1 MNNMIKFITSSI
13 PLFFGAN
20 LAHSQSIA
28 FQCKYSHKDL
38 NFIEGCTLPDYSLAP
53 KQDFHAEVTIGY
65 VFNCHGQP
73 FGGVFAGD
81 DNSVPIQYG
90 NHEMQ
95 ISKSVSGYGPFA
107 IKDINPKATYDAGF
121 IGQCN
126 IEVKTVSIWPS
137 MHQIKDIWTPAA
149 KHFVDNLD
157 YAIFNLKLASRIESI
172 EDIVE
177 MRSNSLIEILWEQM
191 DEALLE
197 NGVSEGI
204 KRFAKN
210 LDKKELLTFAE
221 MKDLGRQDEWE
232 TLTSSHTEILNYF
245 ITLSTVSALK
255 KQLPPPFEDQAVNEA
270 TNASLKSLVNSSAD
284 KLKKL
289 CDEAEGFL
297 AMIDKWKEQSNAD
310 LNSAKEDLKSIL
322 AAAKQKYAASKPNGE

>member
-1 MNNMIKFITSSI
+1 MNNMMKFKASI
-13 PLFFGAN
+13 VSLFFGAN
-20 LAHSQSIA
+20 LAQSQSIG
-28 FQCKYSHKDL
+28 FQCKYSHKEI
-38 NFIEGCTLPDYSLAP
+38 NFMEGCVLPDYNLAP
-53 KQDFHAEVTIGY
+53 KQEFHADVTIGY

-81 DNSVPIQYG
+81 DNSIPIQYG

-95 ISKSVSGYGPFA
+95 ISKNVSGYGPFA
-107 IKDINPKATYDAGF
+107 IKDINPQATYDAGF

-137 MHQIKDIWTPAA
+137 MHQIKDIWTPSA
-149 KHFVDNLD
+149 KSYVDKLD
-157 YAIFNLKLASRIESI
+157 YAIFNLKLASRIDSI

-177 MRSNSLIEILWEQM
+177 MRSNSLMEILWEQM

-204 KRFAKN
+204 KHFARN
-210 LDKKELLTFAE
+210 LDKKELYTLAE

-232 TLTSSHTEILNYF
+232 TLTSSHTEILNYY

-255 KQLPPPFEDQAVNEA
+255 DQLPPPFEDQTTNVA
-270 TNASLKSLVNSSAD
+270 TAASLRSLVTSSAD

-297 AMIDKWKEQSNAD
+297 ATIDKWKEQSNSD
-310 LNSAKEDLKSIL
+310 LNAAKEDLKTIL
-322 AAAKQKYAASKPNGE
+322 AAAKQKYAASLPNRE